1 MLNGLKS
8 IRRERAELELI
19 RVKALSMY
27 EDARLADL
35 ISENIEDINVLTES
49 VTSKDLESIIDRL
62 PESEEEDSQIEKIL
76 TSDDDLDIDGI
87 LGVSANSDD
96 PFEL

>member
-35 ISENIEDINVLTES
+35 ISENIEDIDVLTES

-87 LGVSANSDD
+87 LCVSANSDD